1 MITQDALEVE
11 QGSDE
16 WRKARL
22 GYVSASSISAVMA
35 KGAGK
40 TRQSYL
46 EKIVAERLTEEIGE
60 GFSNASMEWGTQT
73 EPQARM
79 AYEVSCE
86 TFVTKTG
93 FHKHPTIEWVG
104 VSPDG
109 LLDAENALVE
119 IKCPNTTTHLSYMKE
134 GKCPAEYYKQI
145 QCQLW
150 VTGRAYCDFISYD
163 PRLKN
168 QNLRLFVIKVKRD
181 EELIAEM
188 ESEVIKFLADVEKYI
203 KELP

>member
-1 MITQDALEVE
+1 MIIQDALEVE
-11 QGSDE
+11 QGSE
-16 WRKARL
+16 QWRKAKL
-22 GYVSASSISAVMA
+22 GHVSASSIAAVMA

-46 EKIVAERLTEEIGE
+46 EKIVAERLTQEVGE
-60 GFSNASMEWGTQT
+60 GFSNASIEHGVLT

-79 AYEVSCE
+79 AYEVLHE
-86 TFVTKTG
+86 TFVSKTG
-93 FHKHPTIEWVG
+93 FHKHPTIEWLG

-109 LLDAENALVE
+109 LIDDDGLVE
-119 IKCPNTTTHLSYMKE
+119 IKCPNTTTHIAYIKD

-150 VTGRAYCDFISYD
+150 VTGRKYCDFISYD
-163 PRLKN
+163 PRIKN
-168 QNLRLFVIKVKRD
+168 DALRLFVVRVARD

-188 ESEVIKFLADVEKYI
+188 EKEVLKFLEDVEKYI

>member
-1 MITQDALEVE
+1 MIIQDALEVE
-11 QGSDE
+11 QGSE
-16 WRKARL
+16 QWRMARL
-22 GYVSASSISAVMA
+22 GYVSASSIAAVMA

-46 EKIVAERLTEEIGE
+46 EKIVAERLTQEIGE
-60 GFSNASMEWGTQT
+60 GFSNSSMEWGTQT

-79 AYEVSCE
+79 AYEVLNE

-93 FHKHPTIEWVG
+93 FHKHPTIKWLG

-109 LLDAENALVE
+109 LIDDDGLVE
-119 IKCPNTTTHLSYMKE
+119 IKCPNTTTHIGYIKD

-150 VTGRAYCDFISYD
+150 VTGRKYCDFISYD
-163 PRLKN
+163 PRIKN
-168 QNLRLFVIKVKRD
+168 EALRLFVVRVARD
-181 EELIAEM
+181 EELITEM
-188 ESEVIKFLADVEKYI
+188 EKEVIKFLEDVETYI

>member
-1 MITQDALEVE
+1 MIEQDSLSVE

-16 WRKARL
+16 WRLAKL
-22 GYVSASSISAVMA
+22 GHVSASGISALMA

-46 EKIVAERLTEEIGE
+46 EKIVAERLTQEIGE
-60 GFSNASMEWGTQT
+60 GFTSASMEHGTNT
-73 EPQARM
+73 EPYARM
-79 AYEVSCE
+79 EYEVSCE

-93 FHKHPTIEWVG
+93 FHKHPTIKWLG

-109 LLDAENALVE
+109 LVAEDGLVE
-119 IKCPNTTTHLSYMKE
+119 IKCPNTSTHLGYIKE

-150 VTGRAYCDFISYD
+150 VTGRKWCDFVSFD
-163 PRLKN
+163 PRIKKESLKLLVVRV
-168 QNLRLFVIKVKRD
+168 QRD
-181 EELIAEM
+181 EQLIAEM

>member
-1 MITQDALEVE
+1 MIIQDALDIE

-22 GYVSASSISAVMA
+22 GHVSASSIAAVMA

-46 EKIVAERLTEEIGE
+46 EKIVAERLTQEIGE

-119 IKCPNTTTHLSYMKE
+119 IKCPNTTTHLSYIKE
-134 GKCPAEYYKQI
+134 GKCPVEYYKQI

>member
-1 MITQDALEVE
+1 MIIQDALDVE

-22 GYVSASSISAVMA
+22 GHVSASSIAAVMA

-46 EKIVAERLTEEIGE
+46 EKIVAERLTQEIGE
-60 GFSNASMEWGTQT
+60 GFSNSSMEWGTAT

-79 AYEVSCE
+79 AYEVLCE

-93 FHKHPTIEWVG
+93 FHKHPTIEWLG

-109 LLDAENALVE
+109 LVDDDGLVE
-119 IKCPNTTTHLSYMKE
+119 IKCPNTTTHIAYIKD

-150 VTGRAYCDFISYD
+150 VTGRKYCDFISYD
-163 PRLKN
+163 PRIKN
-168 QNLRLFVIKVKRD
+168 EALRLFVVRVARD
-181 EELIAEM
+181 EELITEM
-188 ESEVIKFLADVEKYI
+188 QKEVIKFLVDVERYI

>member
-11 QGSDE
+11 QGSDQ
-16 WRKARL
+16 WRIARL
-22 GYVSASSISAVMA
+22 GYVSASSVSAVMA

-46 EKIVAERLTEEIGE
+46 EKIVAERLTQEIGE
-60 GFSNASMEWGTQT
+60 GYSNASMEWGTQT

-119 IKCPNTTTHLSYMKE
+119 IKCPNTTTHLSYIKE

-163 PRLKN
+163 PRIKKEAL
-168 QNLRLFVIKVKRD
+168 QLFVIRVERD

-188 ESEVIKFLADVEKYI
+188 ESEVIKFLADVENYI

>member
-1 MITQDALEVE
+1 MINQDGIHLE

-22 GYVSASSISAVMA
+22 GHVSASSIANVMA

-46 EKIVAERLTEEIGE
+46 EKIVAERLTQELGE
-60 GFSNASMEWGTQT
+60 GFTNASMEWGV
-73 EPQARM
+73 ENEAIAR
-79 AYEVSCE
+79 ATYEVM
-86 TFVTKTG
+86 TGVFVEKTG
-93 FHKHPTIEWVG
+93 FWKHPTIEWLG
-104 VSPDG
+104 ASPDG
-109 LLDAENALVE
+109 LVADDGLIE
-119 IKCPNTTTHLSYMKE
+119 IKCPNTTTHLAYIKD

-150 VTGRAYCDFISYD
+150 ITGRKWCDFISYD
-163 PRLKN
+163 PRLKKES
-168 QNLRLFVIKVKRD
+168 LRIFIFRVERD
-181 EELIAEM
+181 EVLIAQM
-188 ESEVIKFLADVEKYI
+188 EQEVIAFLADVESYI

>member
-22 GYVSASSISAVMA
+22 GYVSASSVSAVMA

-46 EKIVAERLTEEIGE
+46 EKIVAERLTREIGE
-60 GFSNASMEWGTQT
+60 GYSNASMEWGTQT

-93 FHKHPTIEWVG
+93 FHKHPSIEWLG

-109 LLDAENALVE
+109 LVGEDGLVE
-119 IKCPNTTTHLSYMKE
+119 IKCPNTSTHLGYIKE
-134 GKCPAEYYKQI
+134 GKCPSEYYKQI

-150 VTGRAYCDFISYD
+150 VTGRKWCDFVSFD
-163 PRLKN
+163 PRIKKETLKLLVVRV
-168 QNLRLFVIKVKRD
+168 QRD
-181 EELIAEM
+181 EQLIAEI
-188 ESEVIKFLADVEKYI
+188 EAEVIKFLADVEKYI

>member
-46 EKIVAERLTEEIGE
+46 EKIVAERLTQEIGE

-93 FHKHPTIEWVG
+93 FHKHPTIEWLG

-109 LLDAENALVE
+109 LVNDDGLVE
-119 IKCPNTTTHLSYMKE
+119 IKCPNTTTHLSYIKE
-134 GKCPAEYYKQI
+134 AKCPAEYYKQI

-150 VTGRAYCDFISYD
+150 VTGREYCDFISYD
-163 PRLKN
+163 PRIKKEAL
-168 QNLRLFVIKVKRD
+168 QLFVVRVERD
-181 EELIAEM
+181 EQLIAEM
-188 ESEVIKFLADVEKYI
+188 ESEVIKFLADVENYI

>member
-1 MITQDALEVE
+1 MIIQDALDVE

-16 WRKARL
+16 WRRARL
-22 GYVSASSISAVMA
+22 GFVSASSIAAVMA

-46 EKIVAERLTEEIGE
+46 EKIVAERLTQEIGE
-60 GFSNASMEWGTQT
+60 GYSNASMEWGTQT

-79 AYEVSCE
+79 AYEVSKE

-93 FHKHPTIEWVG
+93 FHKHPTINFVG

-109 LLDAENALVE
+109 LLDEENALVE
-119 IKCPNTTTHLSYMKE
+119 IKCPNSTTHLSYIKE

-150 VTGRAYCDFISYD
+150 VTGREYCDFISYD
-163 PRLKN
+163 PRIKKEAL
-168 QNLRLFVIKVKRD
+168 QLFVVRVARD

-188 ESEVIKFLADVEKYI
+188 EKEVVKFLDDVEKYI

>member
-1 MITQDALEVE
+1 MITQDAINVE

-16 WRKARL
+16 WRLARL
-22 GYVSASSISAVMA
+22 GHVSASSISAVMA

-46 EKIVAERLTEEIGE
+46 EKIVAERLTQEIGE
-60 GFSNASMEWGTQT
+60 GYSNASMEWGTQT

-79 AYEVSCE
+79 AYEVSRG

-93 FHKHPTIEWVG
+93 FHKHPTIEWLG

-109 LLDAENALVE
+109 LVGDDGLVE
-119 IKCPNTTTHLSYMKE
+119 IKCPNSTTHLSYIRE
-134 GKCPAEYYKQI
+134 NKCPSEYYKQI

-150 VTGRAYCDFISYD
+150 VTGRQWCDFVSFD
-163 PRLKN
+163 PRIKKESL
-168 QNLRLFVIKVKRD
+168 QLFVIRNVRD
-181 EELIAEM
+181 EELIKEM
-188 ESEVIKFLADVEKYI
+188 QSEVIKFLDDVETYI